1 MKTKQLLT
9 LVLIL
14 LTSCLMCLSCK
25 KESDSPSTPNPVNP
39 NTPMITVYTN
49 SVTNITYNSAQC
61 SGRIDIIDSCN
72 VSYVGMCWSTL
83 HNPST
88 DDNFVYNSYTVGM
101 ESFSF
106 GLSDLNYGTTYYVR
120 AFAMLETETVYG
132 EEEMFV
138 TEDFVHVVLDYGGKV
153 QINTQTGYITFEDND
168 VVYVGNNG
176 KYVGELGYSDGKF
189 VGDLKIC
196 NLSEDDYLHFYIL
209 GNLTPEET
217 LIAGSSENC
226 SAIITNQKE
235 SLPLISYGRSMEKFY
250 GPGDYSTLFGNRC
263 SLVKFVVTTPSN
275 AAVCIKGLMNKVVVD
290 FSSNSISYSQ
300 EREGIIKLSEGG
312 GVGVEKWAI
321 LLPQNAMPVGL
332 DNSLYTEDMMY
343 GGIRPEIPQILP
355 NYFLTGGIVLDITTP
370 LCSND

>member
-1 MKTKQLLT
+1 MKTKKMST
-9 LVLIL
+9 LVLML
-14 LTSCLMCLSCK
+14 LTGCLMFLSCK
-25 KESDSPSTPNPVNP
+25 KDSDSPSTPNPVNP
-39 NTPMITVYTN
+39 SNPPITIHTN
-49 SVTNITYNSAQC
+49 SVTDITINSAQC
-61 SGRIDIIDSCN
+61 GGRIEIIDSCN
-72 VSYVGMCWSTL
+72 VSFIGVCWSTS
-83 HNPST
+83 HNPTT
-88 DDNFVYNSYTVGM
+88 DDNFVYDSYIVGM

-106 GLSDLNYGTTYYVR
+106 GISDLNYGTTYYVK

-132 EEEMFV
+132 EERLFV
-138 TEDFVHVVLDYGGKV
+138 TEDSVRIVLDYDGKV
-153 QINTQTGYITFEDND
+153 QINTQTGVVTFEDND
-168 VVYVGNNG
+168 IVYVGNNG
-176 KYVGELGYSDGKF
+176 KFVGELGYSDGKF

-235 SLPLISYGRSMEKFY
+235 SLPLISYGHSMEKFY

-300 EREGIIKLSEGG
+300 EGEGIIKLSEGG
-312 GVGVEKWAI
+312 GIGVEKWAI

-343 GGIRPEIPQILP
+343 GGIRPEIPQIIS
-355 NYFLTGGIVLDITTP
+355 NGFYTEGIVLNVTTP
-370 LCSND
+370 L